1 MGRARFSSLR
11 MASRWFLGATLALTS
26 VTAAPAGAAAD
37 ENVASRTVELRF
49 TPAPHLQLA
58 MWIERPDG
66 TFLATVGLTQSVSY
80 RGIGNRPGASQM
92 NSGFRWPYGRREGVL
107 PVWAHR
113 RAAAPGAVGFKRV
126 IFQERREGWASRYR
140 EDSSDDNYFCLSF
153 REKTNVDQTSTREEA
168 LDAITCPSGFSS
180 DKGRY
185 MVAADVAAGYS
196 EPTQVAGANVPRP
209 LDLVSLYPPR
219 RDYQH
224 CTGGPICH
232 DVFDVDSYN
241 RSALDVMPELDA
253 VTLAT
258 PPAGTEQSVM
268 FRVPD
273 HWPGGD
279 YVAYVEANLEGDY
292 NAAFNDVTYPTPAR
306 AGDIWDSWAHDY
318 GYPYRGQPSVVYAIP
333 FTIDATA
340 GAGVVSFQTAA
351 PIGYGDVDGFGPQGG
366 ALSSMDDGR
375 VSDDPV
381 AAPGSG
387 ADRLLADHET
397 GQRVRVDV
405 RNCPTH
411 PAPLVP
417 SQSTAKADPDG
428 RHSHEWGVLHFVE
441 PSSDQ
446 PVARY
451 EIRFSEQP
459 IVPDDLDSFMHAQ
472 PAVSADRD
480 QTALQ
485 VAAGSPG
492 QPIDVHFGGMSP
504 LRHYY
509 VGIRAVDRC
518 GMPGPIAVAELETT
532 RINFTKLS
540 GCFIATAAYGSAM
553 QPQVQALRAVRDALR
568 PRSAI
573 FATATDLYYRSGP
586 AAAQL
591 VAKSEAARALARI
604 LLGPPAA
611 IAAAF
616 SPAPGGAAEAAA
628 GPVPAR

>member
-1 MGRARFSSLR
+1 MV
-11 MASRWFLGATLALTS
+11 ATLAL
-26 VTAAPAGAAAD
+26 AFAAGAPAGATESA
-37 ENVASRTVELRF
+37 VSRTVEFRF
-49 TPAPHLQLA
+49 RPAPHLQLA

-92 NSGFRWPYGRREGVL
+92 NSGYRWPYGRREAVL

-113 RAAAPGAVGFKRV
+113 RAAAPGAVGFTRV
-126 IFQERREGWASRYR
+126 IFQERREGWASRWR
-140 EDSSDDNYFCLSF
+140 EDSSPDNYFCLSF
-153 REKTNVDQTSTREEA
+153 LEKTNANQTSTREKA
-168 LDAITCPSGFSS
+168 LDAITCPSGFAS

-185 MVAADVAAGYS
+185 MVAADLAAGYS

-219 RDYQH
+219 RDYKH

-241 RSALDVMPELDA
+241 DSALAVMPELDA
-253 VTLAT
+253 VTMAT
-258 PPAGTEQSVM
+258 PPAGTEQTVM

-273 HWPGGD
+273 EWPGGD
-279 YVAYVEANLEGDY
+279 YVAFVEANLEGDY
-292 NAAFNDVTYPTPAR
+292 NGTFNDITYPTPAR
-306 AGDIWDSWAHDY
+306 GDDIWDSWAHDY

-333 FTIDATA
+333 FTIEAM
-340 GAGVVSFQTAA
+340 GSAGVVSFQTAA
-351 PIGYGDVDGFGPQGG
+351 PIGYGDVDGFGPKGG
-366 ALSSMDDGR
+366 ALYPMDDGR
-375 VSDDPV
+375 ISDDPV
-381 AAPGSG
+381 TTPGSG
-387 ADRLLADHET
+387 ADRLLADHDT
-397 GQRVRVDV
+397 RQRLTVDV
-405 RNCPTH
+405 RNCPMH

-417 SQSTAKADPDG
+417 SQSTAEADPDTH
-428 RHSHEWGVLHFVE
+428 HSHEWGVLHFVE

-446 PVARY
+446 PVVRY

-459 IVPDDLDSFMHAQ
+459 ITPGDLDSFMHAQ
-472 PAVSADRD
+472 PAVSADQD

-485 VAAGSPG
+485 VPATSPG
-492 QPIDVHFGGMSP
+492 QPIEVQFGGMSP

-518 GMPGPIAVAELETT
+518 GTPGPFAVAELDTT

-553 QPQVQALRAVRDALR
+553 EPQVEALRAVRDALR

-586 AAAQL
+586 VAAQL
-591 VAKSEAARALARI
+591 VAKSETARALARI

-611 IAAAF
+611 VAAAL
-616 SPAPGGAAEAAA
+616 SPAIGAAQR
-628 GPVPAR
+628 PATAR